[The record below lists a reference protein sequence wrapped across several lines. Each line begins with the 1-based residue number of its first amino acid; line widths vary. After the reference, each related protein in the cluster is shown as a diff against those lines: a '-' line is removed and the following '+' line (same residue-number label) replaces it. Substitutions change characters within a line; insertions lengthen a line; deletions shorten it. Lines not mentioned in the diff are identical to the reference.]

1 MRRILSVGLLGL
13 LGCAPVLHRS
23 AAPPRPR
30 GLAAVVDSVISVPGL
45 DRTTFG
51 IEVWDPGANRVLF
64 ALNANKHLMPASNTK
79 LVATSAAMALLGP
92 DWRYRTDVY
101 ALGLDGK
108 GAAKGVL
115 LVARGDPTW
124 APPFVPDDF
133 TVPAALADSIRAAG
147 VRRIDGDLVVDASAF
162 ERAGLNDSWNLSDL
176 PWYYAAPTG
185 ALAIGEGTRRYVVL
199 PGMGVGLPAGVRF
212 IGPEPQ
218 GPVLNTITTG
228 PSDSRRSVDPE
239 RRPGVD
245 TLYLSGR
252 VPFGVAAD
260 TEVTT
265 VIDPAVFAARELA
278 AELSARG
285 IQVTGAIRVL
295 HDSAEAGALSAPT
308 APPRRAVASW
318 TSPTIAEVV
327 AACLKPSDNWLAEQ
341 LLKTIGLQ
349 KGGLGSWQAGLG
361 VERTYLTGTVGLDS
375 LDFHLRDGS
384 GLSAQNLLTAHAIVR
399 LLGYVAAQPWGA
411 IYQAALAEPGQ
422 KGTLQRRLVAYQGRL
437 HAKTGSIA
445 NVNSLSGYIRADD
458 GRDLVFSILSNGSGI
473 APALV
478 RGAIDRIAAAIAA
491 NGASAGN
498 GSNATI
504 GGRP

>member
-1 MRRILSVGLLGL
+1 MRRFLVVPPLVL
-13 LGCAPVLHRS
+13 LGCTPVLHRS
-23 AAPPRPR
+23 APPRAP
-30 GLAAVVDSVISVPGL
+30 GLAAVVDSVVSVPAL
-45 DRTTFG
+45 ARTSFG
-51 IEVWDPGANRVLF
+51 MEVYDPAAGRVVF
-64 ALNANKHLMPASNTK
+64 ALNPDKHLMPASNTK

-92 DWRYRTDVY
+92 DWRYRTEVY
-101 ALGLDGK
+101 ALGLDAR

-115 LVARGDPTW
+115 LLARGDPTW
-124 APPFVPDDF
+124 APPFVPGDF

-147 VRRIDGDLVVDASAF
+147 VRRIDGDLVIDASAF
-162 ERAGLNDSWNLSDL
+162 ERAGLNDSWNLGDL

-199 PGMGVGLPAGVRF
+199 PGMGVGLPAAVRF

-218 GPVLNTITTG
+218 SPVLNAITTG
-228 PSDSRRSVDPE
+228 LSDSRRNVEPE
-239 RRPGVD
+239 RLPGVD
-245 TLYLSGR
+245 TLYLRGT

-265 VIDPAVFAARELA
+265 VADAPVFAARELA
-278 AELSARG
+278 AELAARG
-285 IQVTGAIRVL
+285 IQVNGAIRVL
-295 HDSAEAGALSAPT
+295 HDSVEAAGLAAATASA
-308 APPRRAVASW
+308 RRPVASW
-318 TSPTIAEVV
+318 TSPPVAEIV

-349 KGGLGSWQAGLG
+349 KGGRGSWQAGLA
-361 VERTYLTGTVGLDS
+361 VERAYLTGTVGLDT

-399 LLGYVAAQPWGA
+399 LLAYVAAQPWGA
-411 IYQAALAEPGQ
+411 TYRAALAEPGQ

-437 HAKTGSIA
+437 YAKTGSIA

-458 GRDLVFSILSNGSGI
+458 GRDLVFSILSNGSGVS
-473 APALV
+473 PALV
-478 RGAIDRIAAAIAA
+478 RGAIDRIVVAIAA
-491 NGASAGN
+491 NGATAAN
-498 GSNATI
+498 NAAN